1 MKHEASMH
9 DLTHPPLIV
18 PAGTRMVACMAA
30 RDAAGV
36 GLAPAG
42 AGSACR
48 RRGWIG
54 PLPIP
59 MRLDLVV
66 DQIAKP
72 ISMRL
77 EGIAPR
83 ANHQAG
89 MQDRRD

>member
-1 MKHEASMH
+1 MKHEESMH
-9 DLTHPPLIV
+9 DLTHPPLTI
-18 PAGTRMVACMAA
+18 PAGNRMVARVAV

-59 MRLDLVV
+59 MRLDLGV
-66 DQIAKP
+66 DQIANP
-72 ISMRL
+72 HLDEIGRYC
-77 EGIAPR
+77 A
-83 ANHQAG
+83 
-89 MQDRRD
+89 